1 MMLFKLLLMD
11 NLEGAQ
17 TSNGS
22 RRQIELRIEEL
33 WQRKFKIPEDLAAQF
48 VWFLVGVVHCVL
60 CCFGGLLL
68 VLQPFRESR

>member
-1 MMLFKLLLMD
+1 MD

-22 RRQIELRIEEL
+22 MRQIELRIEEL

-48 VWFLVGVVHCVL
+48 VWFLIGVVHCVL
-60 CCFGGLLL
+60 CCFG
-68 VLQPFRESR
+68 